1 VLVLGCVVIG
11 VVAELLMKVGM
22 SRVGRIEGA
31 DLARPL
37 KLVRRMLRE
46 PRLPLAG
53 ALYAGGLLVWLA
65 ALSRLDLSVAVPVLG
80 LNYALVPLAA
90 RVVLGEP
97 VHRRR
102 WLAIALIIV
111 GVTIVAS
118 ADVLE
123 ARVLPQ
129 LARAMG

>member
-1 VLVLGCVVIG
+1 
-11 VVAELLMKVGM
+11 MKTGM
-22 SRVGRIEGA
+22 ARVGRIEA
-31 DLARPL
+31 RDLGQPW
-37 KLVRRMLRE
+37 KVVRRMLRQ
-46 PRLPLAG
+46 PRLPVAG

-90 RVVLGEP
+90 RILLSEP
-97 VHRRR
+97 VHRQR
-102 WLAIALIIV
+102 WIGICIIIL
-111 GVTIVAS
+111 GVTVVAS

-129 LARAMG
+129 LAAAVGR